1 MTTKVVAERGPWTIF
16 AVTNQKGGVGKSTT
30 VVNLGAYL
38 GALGARVLLVD
49 CDPQANTSS
58 GLGQRPDSGGLYDVL
73 VHDLPADRAIVA
85 TGEQGVDL
93 LPATAQLAGAEV
105 ELLETDRPNA
115 RLRDALQSVAASYS
129 YVLLDCP
136 PSMGILTLN
145 ALVAADAVIVPIQC
159 EYLALE
165 GLARL
170 MATLQRVR
178 DQSNPRLRVFG
189 LLMTMYDGRT
199 LLAQQV
205 ADEVRRH
212 YPTLTFNTVIPRSI
226 RLSEAPSFG
235 VSILDYDPHSRGAEA
250 YGALAVEVAS
260 RVPAFYPSAMEQ
272 TERRGA
278 RDG

>member
-1 MTTKVVAERGPWTIF
+1 MIKDTPARPPIGYARRLKGRQETIF
-16 AVTNQKGGVGKSTT
+16 AVANQKGGVGKSTT

-58 GLGQRPDSGGLYDVL
+58 GLGQRPKSGGLYDVL
-73 VHDLPADRAIVA
+73 VHGSSADEAIVPSS
-85 TGEQGVDL
+85 EQGVDL
-93 LPATAQLAGAEV
+93 LPATAELAGAEV
-105 ELLETDRPNA
+105 ELLETEEPDG
-115 RLRDALQSVAASYS
+115 RLRAALGSVQETYG

-136 PSMGILTLN
+136 PAMGLLTLN
-145 ALVAADAVIVPIQC
+145 ALVAADAVIVPVQC

-189 LLMTMYDGRT
+189 LLLTMYDGRT

-205 ADEVRRH
+205 ADEVRGH
-212 YPTLTFNTVIPRSI
+212 YPTLTFDTVIPRSV

-235 VSILDYDPHSRGAEA
+235 ASILVYDPHSRGAEA
-250 YGALAVEVAS
+250 YSAFAVEVAS
-260 RVPAFYPSAMEQ
+260 RVPAFYSA
-272 TERRGA
+272 
-278 RDG
+278 

>member
-1 MTTKVVAERGPWTIF
+1 MTIF
-16 AVTNQKGGVGKSTT
+16 AVANQKGGVGKSTT

-38 GALGARVLLVD
+38 GALGARVLLID

-58 GLGQRPDSGGLYDVL
+58 GLGRRPESGGLYDVL
-73 VHDLPADRAIVA
+73 MHGTSMEDAIVPTA
-85 TGEQGVDL
+85 EQGVDL
-93 LPATAQLAGAEV
+93 VPATAGLVGAEV
-105 ELLETDRPNA
+105 ELLEADEPNA
-115 RLRDALQSVAASYS
+115 RLREALRSVHATYG
-129 YVLLDCP
+129 YILLDCP
-136 PSMGILTLN
+136 PSMGLLTLN
-145 ALVAADAVIVPIQC
+145 ALVAADAVIVPVQC

-205 ADEVRRH
+205 QDEVRRH
-212 YPTLTFNTVIPRSI
+212 YPTLTFDTVIPRSV

-235 VSILDYDPHSRGAEA
+235 ASILDYDPHSRGAEA

-260 RVPAFYPSAMEQ
+260 RVPAFYSS
-272 TERRGA
+272 
-278 RDG
+278 

>member
-1 MTTKVVAERGPWTIF
+1 VTT
-16 AVTNQKGGVGKSTT
+16 S
-30 VVNLGAYL
+30 
-38 GALGARVLLVD
+38 
-49 CDPQANTSS
+49 
-58 GLGQRPDSGGLYDVL
+58 
-73 VHDLPADRAIVA
+73 
-85 TGEQGVDL
+85 EQGVEL
-93 LPATAQLAGAEV
+93 LPATAELTGAEV
-105 ELLETDRPNA
+105 ELLEADRPNA
-115 RLRDALQSVAASYS
+115 RLREVLGPVQARYG

-136 PSMGILTLN
+136 PSMGLLTLN
-145 ALVAADAVIVPIQC
+145 ALVAADAVIVPVQC

-212 YPTLTFNTVIPRSI
+212 YPTLTFDTVIPRSI

-235 VSILDYDPHSRGAEA
+235 ASILDYDPHSRGAEA

-260 RVPAFYPSAMEQ
+260 RVPAFYSS
-272 TERRGA
+272 
-278 RDG
+278 

>member
-1 MTTKVVAERGPWTIF
+1 MTIF
-16 AVTNQKGGVGKSTT
+16 AVANQKGGVGKSTT

-58 GLGQRPDSGGLYDVL
+58 GLGQRPEKGGLYDVL
-73 VHDLPADRAIVA
+73 LHGTSATSAIVPTA
-85 TGEQGVDL
+85 EQGVEL
-93 LPATAQLAGAEV
+93 LPSTAELAGAEV
-105 ELLETDRPNA
+105 QLLEGDQPNA
-115 RLRDALQSVAASYS
+115 RLREALIPVRDTYG
-129 YVLLDCP
+129 YILLDCP
-136 PSMGILTLN
+136 PSMGLLTLN
-145 ALVAADAVIVPIQC
+145 ALVAADAVIVPVQC

-170 MATLQRVR
+170 MSTLQRVR

-205 ADEVRRH
+205 AEDVRKH
-212 YPTLTFNTVIPRSI
+212 YPTLTFDTVIPRSV

-235 VSILDYDPHSRGAEA
+235 ASILDYDPHSRGAEA

-260 RVPAFYPSAMEQ
+260 RVPAFYSS
-272 TERRGA
+272 
-278 RDG
+278 

>member
-1 MTTKVVAERGPWTIF
+1 VTIF
-16 AVTNQKGGVGKSTT
+16 AVANQKGGVGKSTT

-58 GLGQRPDSGGLYDVL
+58 GLGQRPEKGGLYDVL
-73 VHDLPADRAIVA
+73 LHGTSATSAIVPTA
-85 TGEQGVDL
+85 EQGVEL
-93 LPATAQLAGAEV
+93 LPSTAELAGAEV
-105 ELLETDRPNA
+105 QLLEGDQPNA
-115 RLRDALQSVAASYS
+115 RLREALIPVRDTYG
-129 YVLLDCP
+129 YILLDCP
-136 PSMGILTLN
+136 PSMGLLTLN
-145 ALVAADAVIVPIQC
+145 ALVAADAVIVPVQC

-170 MATLQRVR
+170 MSTLQRVR

-205 ADEVRRH
+205 AEEVRKH
-212 YPTLTFNTVIPRSI
+212 YPTLTFDTVIPRSV

-235 VSILDYDPHSRGAEA
+235 ASILDYDPHSRGAEA

-260 RVPAFYPSAMEQ
+260 RVPAFYSS
-272 TERRGA
+272 
-278 RDG
+278 

>member
-1 MTTKVVAERGPWTIF
+1 MTIF
-16 AVTNQKGGVGKSTT
+16 AVANQKGGVGKSTT

-58 GLGQRPDSGGLYDVL
+58 GLGQRPEKGGLYDVL
-73 VHDLPADRAIVA
+73 LHGTSAISAIVPTA
-85 TGEQGVDL
+85 EQGVEL
-93 LPATAQLAGAEV
+93 LPSTAELAGAEV
-105 ELLETDRPNA
+105 QLLERDQPNA
-115 RLRDALQSVAASYS
+115 RLREALIPVRDTYG
-129 YVLLDCP
+129 YILLDCP
-136 PSMGILTLN
+136 PSMGLLTLN
-145 ALVAADAVIVPIQC
+145 ALVAADAVIVPVQC

-170 MATLQRVR
+170 MSTLQRVR

-205 ADEVRRH
+205 AEEVRRH
-212 YPTLTFNTVIPRSI
+212 YPTLTFDTVIPRSV

-235 VSILDYDPHSRGAEA
+235 ASILDYDPHSRGAEA

-260 RVPAFYPSAMEQ
+260 RVPAFYSS
-272 TERRGA
+272 
-278 RDG
+278 

>member
-1 MTTKVVAERGPWTIF
+1 VTIF
-16 AVTNQKGGVGKSTT
+16 AVANQKGGVGKSTT

-58 GLGQRPDSGGLYDVL
+58 GLGQRPGSGGLYDVL
-73 VHDLPADRAIVA
+73 LHGASAEDAIVTTA
-85 TGEQGVDL
+85 EQGVEL
-93 LPATAQLAGAEV
+93 LPATPELAGAEV
-105 ELLETDRPNA
+105 ELLEVDKPNA
-115 RLRDALQSVAASYS
+115 RLREVLGPVQGRYG

-136 PSMGILTLN
+136 PSMGLLALN
-145 ALVAADAVIVPIQC
+145 ALVAADAVIVPVQC

-212 YPTLTFNTVIPRSI
+212 YPTLTFDTVIPRSI

-235 VSILDYDPHSRGAEA
+235 ASILDYDPHSRGAEA

-260 RVPAFYPSAMEQ
+260 RVPAFYSS
-272 TERRGA
+272 
-278 RDG
+278 

>member
-1 MTTKVVAERGPWTIF
+1 MTIF
-16 AVTNQKGGVGKSTT
+16 AVANQKGGVGKTTT

-58 GLGQRPDSGGLYDVL
+58 GLGRRLESGGLYDVL
-73 VHDLPADRAIVA
+73 VHGASASAAIVPTA
-85 TGEQGVDL
+85 EQGVDL
-93 LPATAQLAGAEV
+93 LPAAAELGGAEV
-105 ELLETDRPNA
+105 QLLEGDRPNA
-115 RLRDALQSVAASYS
+115 RLSDALSSVQGTYG
-129 YVLLDCP
+129 YILLDCP
-136 PSMGILTLN
+136 PSMGLLTLN
-145 ALVAADAVIVPIQC
+145 ALVAADAVIVPVQC

-205 ADEVRRH
+205 AEEVRRH
-212 YPTLTFNTVIPRSI
+212 YPTLTFDTMIPRSV

-235 VSILDYDPHSRGAEA
+235 SSILDYDPHSRGAEA

-260 RVPAFYPSAMEQ
+260 RVPAFYSS
-272 TERRGA
+272 
-278 RDG
+278 

>member
-1 MTTKVVAERGPWTIF
+1 VTIF
-16 AVTNQKGGVGKSTT
+16 AVANQKGGVGKSTT

-58 GLGQRPDSGGLYDVL
+58 GLGQRPEKGGLYDVL
-73 VHDLPADRAIVA
+73 LHGTSAISAIVPTA
-85 TGEQGVDL
+85 EQGVEL
-93 LPATAQLAGAEV
+93 LPSTAELAGAEV
-105 ELLETDRPNA
+105 QLLERDQPNA
-115 RLRDALQSVAASYS
+115 RLREALIPVRDTYG
-129 YVLLDCP
+129 YILLDCP
-136 PSMGILTLN
+136 PSMGLLTLN
-145 ALVAADAVIVPIQC
+145 ALVAADAVIVPVQC

-170 MATLQRVR
+170 MSTLQRVR

-205 ADEVRRH
+205 AEEVRRH
-212 YPTLTFNTVIPRSI
+212 YPTLTFDTVIPRSV

-235 VSILDYDPHSRGAEA
+235 ASILDYDPHSRGAEA

-260 RVPAFYPSAMEQ
+260 RVPAFYSS
-272 TERRGA
+272 
-278 RDG
+278 